1 MAMSTKGG
9 TEMRAHVS
17 AEDDGMA
24 RGVRAAEVP
33 LIAVMGELEDRQGR
47 VEPGERRESDRTV
60 PYRTRTVLRLWRPM
74 W

>member
-1 MAMSTKGG
+1 MSTKGG
-9 TEMRAHVS
+9 TDMRAQVS
-17 AEDDGMA
+17 TEDDGMA

-33 LIAVMGELEDRQGR
+33 LIAVMRDLEGR

-60 PYRTRTVLRLWRPM
+60 LHRTRTVLRLWRPA

>member
-1 MAMSTKGG
+1 MSTKEG

-17 AEDDGMA
+17 AEDDGMT

-33 LIAVMGELEDRQGR
+33 LIAVMRELEDRQGR

-60 PYRTRTVLRLWRPM
+60 PYPTRTVLRLWRPM

>member
-1 MAMSTKGG
+1 MSTKGG
-9 TEMRAHVS
+9 TEMRAQVS
-17 AEDDGMA
+17 AEADGMA

-33 LIAVMGELEDRQGR
+33 LIAVMRDLEGR

-60 PYRTRTVLRLWRPM
+60 PYRTRTMLRLWRPM